1 MAFGIMRRL
10 RLERGDCLSDEI
22 VACEP
27 PSSGRVRSRWP
38 EKSFAMDSYDFE
50 VVVIGAGIAGATAAA
65 HLSADRRV
73 ALIEAED
80 VAGYH
85 TTGRSTALWIL
96 NYGPADVRGM
106 TGLSRSFFEAPPPG
120 FSETPLMSR
129 RPVVTL
135 ATPAQEPEFQ
145 KMLAQGRNMR
155 ELSAAELKERIPAL
169 RPGYAAAAA
178 IED

>member
-1 MAFGIMRRL
+1 
-10 RLERGDCLSDEI
+10 
-22 VACEP
+22 
-27 PSSGRVRSRWP
+27 
-38 EKSFAMDSYDFE
+38 
-50 VVVIGAGIAGATAAA
+50 
-65 HLSADRRV
+65 
-73 ALIEAED
+73 
-80 VAGYH
+80 
-85 TTGRSTALWIL
+85 
-96 NYGPADVRGM
+96 M

-178 IED
+178 IEDDTFEMDVAALLQGFLRQLRAFGGKLALRSRAGRIERRAGNGASRSRVAMCFARPSWSTRRAPGAMRSRRSRASGRSACSRSGAPHSSSIPRRGRSPIGPR